1 MMPRDPFHDLTAA
14 QMEQMRLNDPDEFNR
29 RAALLDKPSSTQKTV
44 VYRNGQLVD
53 GPPPAKD

>member
-1 MMPRDPFHDLTAA
+1 MPLDPWKDLSAA
-14 QMEQMRLNDPDEFNR
+14 EMENMRLTDPDEFNR

-53 GPPPAKD
+53 GPLPAKE